1 MFHLSFRNYIFDRD
15 HIFLPVLEE
24 KMFSLIRTCRVGTS
38 LSRVWTRTFLL
49 MDGKRVRFIIVG
61 FFFLFHKVLLW
72 LVEENAIHNDKTTID
87 SLIFLFFISLLYR
100 GRSVVPSPY
109 DAVEYVITII
119 IIKRERAV
127 NVKIM

>member
-1 MFHLSFRNYIFDRD
+1 M
-15 HIFLPVLEE
+15 
-24 KMFSLIRTCRVGTS
+24 
-38 LSRVWTRTFLL
+38 
-49 MDGKRVRFIIVG
+49 
-61 FFFLFHKVLLW
+61 LLW